1 MRFYM
6 SEFNLPK
13 LEKLVKKESLLQEG
27 KQDIENFKKWIEN
40 NEDSTARLM
49 SAGNKEAFV
58 NNWATEFNNVRQNLK
73 SPYNDFYYWI
83 KLNDWH
89 AFTKFMQEQRNKKD
103 AKQREKDGA
112 KLIYSDNDWKVYE
125 ITTYEAS
132 VKYGANTKWCISG
145 SKRWSNGE
153 NGQGYWNDY
162 TSKGVKFYFFIG
174 KDTKYAI
181 AIYPNGTDFEIFD
194 AQDNSIAYIPNA
206 PIIDEIKVDYYSHSE
221 DRLLLNLIKTGQLP
235 HVCSLLSEYLWE
247 IGYSINIYDKS
258 EFDDFLDSIRE
269 NVSEYWYSD
278 EIEDDYSYI
287 STFRDNYRTL
297 DAALTKD
304 NPYFQYNES
313 KYFINDLDNEDID
326 CCKDWIEVWWHID
339 RRLTDENNL
348 INFIKREIKRQG
360 NYEDFSKVGL
370 SKEYLQDVG
379 NLHERLEDFDDRYEY
394 TESYSILSALRELKN
409 LN

>member
-6 SEFNLPK
+6 PEFNLPK

-40 NEDSTARLM
+40 NEDSNARLM

-58 NNWATEFNNVRQNLK
+58 NNWATEFNNIRQNLK

-83 KLNDWH
+83 KLNDWD
-89 AFTKFMQEQRNKKD
+89 AFTKFMQEQRNKKA

-112 KLIYSDNDWKVYE
+112 RLIYSDKDWKVYE

-145 SKRWSNGE
+145 SKRWSNDA
-153 NGQGYWNDY
+153 NGRGYWDNY
-162 TSKGVKFYFFIG
+162 TSKGIKFYFFIG

-221 DRLLLNLIKTGQLP
+221 DRLMLNLIKTGQLP
-235 HVCSLLSEYLWE
+235 HVCDFLSSYFISLL
-247 IGYSINIYDKS
+247 IYDKS

-269 NVSEYWYSD
+269 NVSEEWYND
-278 EIEDDYSYI
+278 ETEDDGYSYLN
-287 STFRDNYRTL
+287 TFRDNYTTL
-297 DAALTKD
+297 NDALTKD
-304 NPYFQYNES
+304 NPYFQYDES
-313 KYFINDLDNEDID
+313 KYFINDLYNEDID
-326 CCKDWIEVWWHID
+326 CCKDWIEVWWHVD
-339 RRLTDENNL
+339 RRLTDENRL
-348 INFIKREIKRQG
+348 INFIKWEIKLQG

-370 SKEYLQDVG
+370 SKEYLQDVD
-379 NLHERLEDFDDRYEY
+379 NLHERLEDFHDRYES

-409 LN
+409 LD